1 MHFRKA
7 LILAVSSVF
16 LAACSSE
23 SDTSESEVSEVNE
36 VTEQA
41 PGAPITAGK
50 PRSAQPSGAEAEER
64 ESIAEEEEIAR
75 SGVSDVNVINAPKA
89 EDQDPKAPTC
99 TQTTGYS
106 AGKATPICVVTID
119 GKPVEQKTAEVFLK
133 MRADAAKAGVKI
145 TVVSGFRTM
154 AEQQYL
160 YNCYLTKKCNNGNL
174 AAKPGYSNHQSGKA
188 LDLNTSSAG
197 VYNWLTANGAKY
209 SFERTVPSEKW
220 HWEY

>member
-1 MHFRKA
+1 MHFRKT
-7 LILAVSSVF
+7 LILVVSSVV
-16 LAACSSE
+16 LAGCSSE
-23 SDTSESEVSEVNE
+23 TDTSETNVNDITEPQPEAPVVS
-36 VTEQA
+36 
-41 PGAPITAGK
+41 GK
-50 PRSAQPSGAEAEER
+50 PRAAQPSGAEAEER

-75 SGVSDVNVINAPKA
+75 SGVSDVTIINAPKA
-89 EDQDPKAPTC
+89 EDQNPKAPAC

-106 AGKATPICVVTID
+106 SGKATPICVVTID

-160 YNCYLTKKCNNGNL
+160 YNCYQTKKCNNGNL